1 MRLLLLAMGG
11 GALGAGAR
19 YLVNVACARCLSPA
33 FPWATLIVNV
43 VGSLLMGL
51 VVELVARRCA
61 GSVELRTFFA
71 TGILG
76 GFTTFSA
83 FSLDAV
89 SLMSRGD
96 SALALLYLLG
106 SVALSILGLYLGLGL
121 ARTLFP

>member
-1 MRLLLLAMGG
+1 MRLLLLAMSG

-19 YLVNVACARCLSPA
+19 YLVNVACTRCLSPN

-51 VVELVARRCA
+51 VVELVARRFA
-61 GSVELRTFFA
+61 GSVELRTFVA
-71 TGILG
+71 TGVLG

-96 SALALLYLLG
+96 SALTLLYLLG
-106 SVALSILGLYLGLGL
+106 SVVLSILGLYLGLGL

>member
-1 MRLLLLAMGG
+1 LRLLLLAMGG

-19 YLVNVACARCLSPA
+19 HLVNVACARCMTPG

-51 VVELVARRCA
+51 VVEAVTRRMG
-61 GSVELRTFFA
+61 GSAEWRTFLA

-83 FSLDAV
+83 FSLDAAN
-89 SLMSRGD
+89 LMNRGD
-96 SALALLYLLG
+96 NALALAYVLG
-106 SVALSILGLYLGLGL
+106 SVVLSILGLYAGLAL
-121 ARTLFP
+121 ARTVFP

>member
-19 YLVNVACARCLSPA
+19 YLVNVACARCMAPG

-43 VGSLLMGL
+43 VGSVLMGL
-51 VVELVARRCA
+51 AVELVTRRLG
-61 GSVELRTFFA
+61 GSAEWRTFLA

-83 FSLDAV
+83 FSLDAAN
-89 SLMSRGD
+89 LMNRGD
-96 SALALLYLLG
+96 NALALAYVLG
-106 SVALSILGLYLGLGL
+106 SVVLSILGLYAGLAL
-121 ARTLFP
+121 ARTIFP